1 MATKPGVND
10 LPGVGRIIHRLT
22 EAKVINTNVMLQATV
37 DIVSS
42 AEDPIDFWCGTI
54 RRPWVVVRSSV
65 DVVEEAQAEMESAA
79 AAAANE

>member
-10 LPGVGRIIHRLT
+10 LPGVGRIIQRLT
-22 EAKVINTNVMLQATV
+22 EAKVINTNVMLQSTV

-54 RRPWVVVRSSV
+54 RRPWVIVRSSV
-65 DVVEEAQAEMESAA
+65 DVVEEAQAEIAQAA
-79 AAAANE
+79 AASANQ